1 MRLAP
6 GNRRIEV
13 IISNPV
19 LACHRTAGELD
30 LHDPPVFPDAVRG
43 LVVLHP
49 PVRVR
54 LVHPLLLLGLH

>member
-6 GNRRIEV
+6 GNRRVEV

-30 LHDPPVFPDAVRG
+30 LDD
-43 LVVLHP
+43 P

-54 LVHPLLLLGLH
+54 LVYPLLLLGRHRRRQQNLES